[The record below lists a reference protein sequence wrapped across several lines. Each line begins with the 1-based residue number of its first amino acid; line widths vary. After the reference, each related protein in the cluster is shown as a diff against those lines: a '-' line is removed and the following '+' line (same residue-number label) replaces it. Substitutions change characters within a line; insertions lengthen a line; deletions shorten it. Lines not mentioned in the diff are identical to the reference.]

1 MSNQSHGTCGSCNF
15 FGEGVPEQQLVQ
27 IRVNPGASPDTL
39 SPCSAPRNAEIHLSV
54 GPNSGC
60 DAWTP
65 AA

>member
-1 MSNQSHGTCGSCNF
+1 MMNESNGNCGSCDY
-15 FGEGVPEQQLVQ
+15 FGQGVPQHELVQ
-27 IRVNPGASPDTL
+27 IRVNPNAAPETVSL
-39 SPCSAPRNAEIHLSV
+39 CSAPRNADIHLSV

>member
-1 MSNQSHGTCGSCNF
+1 MSNESHGTCGSCNH
-15 FGEGVPEQQLVQ
+15 FGEGVPQNQLVQ
-27 IRVNPGASPDTL
+27 IRVNSENAPEIL
-39 SPCSAPRNAEIHLSV
+39 SLCSAPRNAEIHLSV